1 MKHPFLALM
10 VNNTSSR
17 MQRVISTH
25 QAGGSLIV
33 RQTDLAPNLLGTPLL
48 LLGELIMLHKF
59 ISMVVV
65 GKTILHQSLHMIT

>member
-1 MKHPFLALM
+1 
-10 VNNTSSR
+10 

-25 QAGGSLIV
+25 QADGSLIV